1 LEKKGME
8 GQESAKGHQDQQL
21 QWVFLVD
28 IKLDVYF
35 PHYFW
40 HAWHMHVDYWSRS
53 IIGMKDCLD

>member
-1 LEKKGME
+1 ME